1 MNEQPVRIFIIK
13 YGRSNHLTGLLTT
26 AHTMNFVRA
35 FEFYEKRYQ
44 CTKKRHLNPMDLH
57 MNLVNEE

>member
-1 MNEQPVRIFIIK
+1 MN
-13 YGRSNHLTGLLTT
+13 STLL
-26 AHTMNFVRA
+26 HCL
-35 FEFYEKRYQ
+35 FEFRFYEKRYQ